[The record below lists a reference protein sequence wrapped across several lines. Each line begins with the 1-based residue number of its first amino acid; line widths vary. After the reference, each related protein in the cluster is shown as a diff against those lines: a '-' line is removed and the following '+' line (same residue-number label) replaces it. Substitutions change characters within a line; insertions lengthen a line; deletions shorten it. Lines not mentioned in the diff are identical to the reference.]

1 MDRPE
6 RQSRIGIVFE
16 RRPYT
21 FAYSVLLLVSSRSSH
36 RVH

>member
-21 FAYSVLLLVSSRSSH
+21 FAYSVLVSSRSSH